1 MPLPIPANSNNEDE
15 SDYSSSE
22 SEEDSDNSTLTGN
35 NVDNVDGNSDD
46 SDDDEYF
53 IRFDSSTNYDHVDYV
68 MIGSTCYELFDD
80 NTLPNRDSQES
91 SEENECLGFQH
102 DVLIY
107 FINGYVEQQM
117 MDKNAIH
124 DLCQLQGIDLS
135 SHDIFEHLLE

>member
-1 MPLPIPANSNNEDE
+1 MPLPIPANSNSEDE

-35 NVDNVDGNSDD
+35 NVD

-68 MIGSTCYELFDD
+68 MIGSSCYELSDD
-80 NTLPNRDSQES
+80 QD
-91 SEENECLGFQH
+91 SEENECLGCQH
-102 DVLIY
+102 DVLVY

-117 MDKNAIH
+117 MDKNAIN
-124 DLCQLQGIDLS
+124 DMCQLQGIDLS

>member
-1 MPLPIPANSNNEDE
+1 MPLPIPANSNSEDE

-22 SEEDSDNSTLTGN
+22 SEQDSDNSTLTGN
-35 NVDNVDGNSDD
+35 NVDNVD

-68 MIGSTCYELFDD
+68 MIGSSCYELPDENNSSNQD
-80 NTLPNRDSQES
+80 
-91 SEENECLGFQH
+91 SEENGCLGCQH
-102 DVLIY
+102 DVLVY

-117 MDKNAIH
+117 MDKNAIN
-124 DLCQLQGIDLS
+124 DMCQLQGIDLS

>member
-1 MPLPIPANSNNEDE
+1 MPLPIPANSNSEDE

-22 SEEDSDNSTLTGN
+22 SEQDSDNSTLTGN
-35 NVDNVDGNSDD
+35 NVDNVDSDD

-68 MIGSTCYELFDD
+68 MIGSSCYELSS
-80 NTLPNRDSQES
+80 NQDSENS
-91 SEENECLGFQH
+91 DENECLGCQH
-102 DVLIY
+102 DVLVY

-117 MDKNAIH
+117 MDKNAIN
-124 DLCQLQGIDLS
+124 DMCQLQGIDLS